1 MCTLTYNDELHEYRF
16 EGRVIPSV
24 TQVLPQK
31 SFFVSAER
39 LEECRREGKQNH
51 ADAELFLLSGETFG
65 SEYAEGVKRF
75 MQNIPN
81 VPAEWGKFIGTEV
94 RLWSKHKYA
103 GTADLLFENA
113 VVDMKRTFGDKQI
126 HALQLAGYHFA
137 AVERGLINRNTNHY
151 ILTIKDGNPKWVNV
165 YHELAEIMFL
175 SLVRRWWTNDEAL
188 KDKID
193 HSVNQYLLL

>member
-1 MCTLTYNDELHEYRF
+1 MDFGASLSYNDELHEYRF

-31 SFFVSAER
+31 DFFVSAER

-51 ADAELFLLSGETFG
+51 ADAELFILSGETFG
-65 SEYAEGVKRF
+65 NEYAEGVKRF
-75 MQNIPN
+75 LQKAPK
-81 VPAEWGKFIGTEV
+81 EWGKLIGSEV
-94 RLWSKHKYA
+94 RLWSNHKYA

-113 VVDMKRTFGDKQI
+113 VVDIKRTFGDKQI

-137 AVERGLINRNTNHY
+137 AVESGLINRNTNHY
-151 ILTIKDGNPKWVNV
+151 ILTIKEGNPKWFNV

-175 SLVRRWWTNDEAL
+175 SLVKRWWTNDEAL
-188 KDKID
+188 KAKID

>member
-1 MCTLTYNDELHEYRF
+1 MCTLTYNDELHEYRMGDIVF
-16 EGRVIPSV
+16 PSV

-31 SFFVSAER
+31 GFFVSAER

-51 ADAELFLLSGETFG
+51 ADAEIFLLSGETFG

-75 MQNIPN
+75 MQN
-81 VPAEWGKFIGTEV
+81 VPKEWGKLIGSEV

-175 SLVRRWWTNDEAL
+175 SLVRRWWTKDEAL
-188 KDKID
+188 KAKID